1 MKKNPRLLSGLIA
14 AALVVTLAI
23 PAGAASLVKKTL
35 QVDSGISVYLNDS
48 KLVPTDVSGKAVD
61 VFSSNGTTY
70 LPLRALSEALGKS
83 VSYDSK
89 TGTAY
94 VSGYA
99 SDDKNAEYLQTY
111 FSIAPFSATVSRS
124 DFDAALVKIGGAKT
138 SGTGNLTVAEAV
150 KAAVCAA
157 GMEKLA
163 LTYTAPVDADKV
175 DERLAAYGVTGVSAA
190 YASYVAAALDT
201 DIAMSTYNFSAVLD
215 SATADALLM
224 AAADVAGKGRN
235 FLGMASDSDIYAK
248 LQSTWNSFTNFDDEK
263 LSALGAQLVIQGA
276 STGYGLKYDGYNA
289 NFLPKYTLQYGH
301 SDITHAVQLIGLLNS
316 EGIDAK
322 VQMEPK
328 VSIYE
333 YMVDWGDPTK
343 VAATPTYELKQIAGG
358 RWLCYAMEY
367 DLKLEFNTTA
377 DKEAFNGVIEDY
389 AKKYDNRV
397 DANGKPTVPLLTG
410 SWWQP
415 LYSSTVKME
424 NTSFKLLKDNV
435 IRDGAYT
442 IHPFSLPEN
451 VSKTVAVVAKSAP
464 DLKVESSDLYV
475 NAAFYNYITGT
486 DHQ

>member
-1 MKKNPRLLSGLIA
+1 MKKNPRFLSGIIA
-14 AALVVTLAI
+14 AALVISLAI

-35 QVDSGISVYLNDS
+35 QVDSGISVYLNDA
-48 KLVPTDVSGKAVD
+48 KLNPTDVNGKAVD
-61 VFSSNGTTY
+61 VFSNNGTTY
-70 LPLRALSEALGKS
+70 LPLRALSEALGKT
-83 VSYDSK
+83 VAYDAT

-99 SDDKNAEYLQTY
+99 PDDKNAEYLQTY
-111 FSIAPFSATVSRS
+111 FSIAPFSATVSRA

-138 SGTGNLTVAEAV
+138 DGTGSLTVAEAV

-175 DERLAAYGVTGVSAA
+175 DERLAAYGVKGVSAT

-201 DIAMSTYNFSAVLD
+201 GIAMSTYSFGAALD
-215 SATADALLM
+215 AKTADALLM
-224 AAADVAGKGRN
+224 AAAEVAGKGRN
-235 FLGMASDSDIYAK
+235 YLGMASDPDIYAK

-289 NFLPKYTLQYGH
+289 KFLQKYTLQYGH
-301 SDITHAVQLIGLLNS
+301 SDITHAEQLIGLLNS
-316 EGIDAK
+316 ENIDAK

-333 YMVDWGDPTK
+333 YMVEWGDPTK
-343 VAATPTYELKQIAGG
+343 VQATPTYELKKIDGG

-367 DLKLEFNTTA
+367 DLKLEFNTVA
-377 DKEAFNGVIEDY
+377 DKEAFNQVIEDY

-415 LYSSTVKME
+415 LYSSTVPMQ

-451 VSKTVAVVAKSAP
+451 VSKTVAVVAKAAP

-475 NAAFYNYITGT
+475 NAAFYNYITGA